1 MASLG
6 KLFRRDMDP
15 RCAYCE
21 KGQQINEREVACVKR
36 GVVPVESH
44 CRSFRYAPLKRVP
57 PRPAALDTEN
67 LNEEDFSL

>member
-21 KGQQINEREVACVKR
+21 RGQQINEREVACVKR
-36 GVVPVESH
+36 GVVPAESH
-44 CRSFRYAPLKRVP
+44 CRSFRYDPLKRVP
-57 PRPAALDTEN
+57 PRPAALDTEK
-67 LNEEDFSL
+67 LSETDFSL